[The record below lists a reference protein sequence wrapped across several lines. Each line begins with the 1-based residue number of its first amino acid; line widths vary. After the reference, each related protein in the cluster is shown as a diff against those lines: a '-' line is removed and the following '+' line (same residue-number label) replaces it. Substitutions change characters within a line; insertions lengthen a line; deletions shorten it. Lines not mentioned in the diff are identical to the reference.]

1 MSSDTGGVNTAQ
13 ASERPQ
19 TILCIVGARPNFMKI
34 APILRAFRQLAP
46 HVVVK
51 LVHTGQH
58 YDYAMNESF
67 FEQLGI
73 PQPDIS
79 LEVGSASHAQQT
91 AEIMRR
97 FEPVVDAE
105 EPDCVLVVGDVNS
118 TIACALVA
126 AKKGIL
132 VVHVEAGLRSR
143 DRSMPEEI
151 NRVLVDQLSD
161 RLYIT
166 EASALPN
173 LLAEGI
179 AEERVV
185 FAGNVMI
192 DTLLASQSHAVPVAQ
207 SLAQF
212 DKAQHFADHPNGY
225 AVLTL
230 HRPSNVDDPAVLKRL
245 LGVLEEISGNLP
257 IIFPVHPRTA
267 QKIEAAGLGG
277 FLDSANV
284 QALPPAGY
292 FEMLGLMRSARLV
305 LTDSGGLQEET
316 TALGIP
322 CLTIRENTER
332 PITITQG
339 TNILVGTSP
348 EQIRRGVA
356 DILGGRSKAG
366 RVPEKWDGKAAE
378 RIVRDLVAT
387 LDSRMHPVTGEE
399 ILPALVGEPADG

>member
-1 MSSDTGGVNTAQ
+1 
-13 ASERPQ
+13 
-19 TILCIVGARPNFMKI
+19 MKI
-34 APILRAFRQLAP
+34 APILRAFRQHSP
-46 HVVVK
+46 QIVVK

-105 EPDCVLVVGDVNS
+105 EPECVLVVGDVNS

-126 AKKGIL
+126 AKKSIT

-161 RLYIT
+161 RLYTT

-179 AEERVV
+179 SANRVV
-185 FAGNVMI
+185 FVGNVMI
-192 DTLLASQSHAVPVAQ
+192 DTLLASRTRAVPVAQ
-207 SLAQF
+207 TLA
-212 DKAQHFADHPNGY
+212 DYSKAQRFPNHSNGY

-230 HRPSNVDDPAVLKRL
+230 HRPSNVDDFYVLNRL
-245 LGVLEEISGNLP
+245 LAVLEEVSHELP

-277 FLDSANV
+277 FFDSPNV

-292 FEMLGLMRSARLV
+292 FEMLGLMQSARFV

-332 PITITQG
+332 PITISQG
-339 TNILVGTSP
+339 TNTLVGTSP
-348 EQIRRGVA
+348 DQIRRCVA
-356 DILGGRSKAG
+356 DILGGRGKAG

-378 RIVRDLVAT
+378 RIVRDLVST
-387 LDSRMHPVTGEE
+387 FDWPGGLD
-399 ILPALVGEPADG
+399 VGNGVSSLMIPEPSNG